1 MKDKLDKITLTG
13 MRFYAFHGCLDFER
27 QHGNDF
33 QVDLECSLDLGKAA
47 SSDALE
53 DSVDYSELYNIVAAR
68 MEKPS
73 RLLEHVAGRIV
84 DALLR
89 DFPLI
94 SSIDLWLTKV
104 TPPMGADCDGA
115 GVELHLINDKTD

>member
-73 RLLEHVAGRIV
+73 RLLEHVAGRIGAEV
-84 DALLR
+84 KAR
-89 DFPLI
+89 FPQI
-94 SSIDLWLTKV
+94 CCCSVTVTKFNPPYDGKYEPRGQGYASV
-104 TPPMGADCDGA
+104 T
-115 GVELHLINDKTD
+115 INC

>member
-47 SSDALE
+47 ASDALE
-53 DSVDYSELYNIVAAR
+53 DSVDYSRLYDIVAAQ

-73 RLLEHVAGRIV
+73 NLLEHVASRI
-84 DALLR
+84 
-89 DFPLI
+89 
-94 SSIDLWLTKV
+94 
-104 TPPMGADCDGA
+104 GA
-115 GVELHLINDKTD
+115 GIKAAFPQIESCSVTVTKFNPPYDGKYEPRGQGYASVTINC

>member
-33 QVDLECSLDLGKAA
+33 HVDLECSLDLGKAA

-73 RLLEHVAGRIV
+73 RLLEHVAGSIGAEVKAR
-84 DALLR
+84 
-89 DFPLI
+89 FPQI
-94 SSIDLWLTKV
+94 CCCSVTVTKFNPPYDGKYEPRGQGYASV
-104 TPPMGADCDGA
+104 T
-115 GVELHLINDKTD
+115 INC

>member
-47 SSDALE
+47 ASDALE
-53 DSVDYSELYNIVAAR
+53 DSVDYSRLYDIVAAQ

-73 RLLEHVAGRIV
+73 NLLEHVASRFGAGIK
-84 DALLR
+84 AA
-89 DFPLI
+89 FPQI
-94 SSIDLWLTKV
+94 ESCSVTVTKF
-104 TPPMGADCDGA
+104 TPPYDGKYEPRGQGYA
-115 GVELHLINDKTD
+115 SVTINC

>member
-53 DSVDYSELYNIVAAR
+53 DSVAYSELYTIGAAR

-73 RLLEHVAGRIV
+73 NLLEHVAGRIGAEV
-84 DALLR
+84 KAR
-89 DFPLI
+89 FPQI
-94 SSIDLWLTKV
+94 CCCSVTVTKFNPPYDGKYEPRGQGYASV
-104 TPPMGADCDGA
+104 T
-115 GVELHLINDKTD
+115 INC